1 MDKYKINKLID
12 NDIIC
17 TAKLIPT
24 AIGSIKELEHYIDRL
39 NELLEEKKRYKIL

>member
-12 NDIIC
+12 NDIIY
-17 TAKLIPT
+17 TAKMIPT
-24 AIGSIKELEHYIDRL
+24 AISSIKELEHYIDKL